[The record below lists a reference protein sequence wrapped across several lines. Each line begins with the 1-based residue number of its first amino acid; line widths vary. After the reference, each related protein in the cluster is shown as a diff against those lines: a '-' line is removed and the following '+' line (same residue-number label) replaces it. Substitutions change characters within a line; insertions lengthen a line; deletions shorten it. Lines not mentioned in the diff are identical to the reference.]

1 MASDTPDTARTNA
14 GHLAEHALK
23 LADFE
28 MVEELGLPYNHMGA
42 TITDAVLQAGLRYE
56 TVVWP
61 KVQHV
66 MEAFPEAATTS
77 GFLAVLRERG
87 GEEVVH
93 WTHPEKL
100 GPMEAVAELF
110 FAEGVE
116 TEADLRGWL
125 CGDGGAGAGREAP
138 DCRANVAKLAAV
150 RGMGPKTIDYFK
162 ILCGEQDTAAVDLR
176 LMRFLEQA
184 SVQTRDYEQARAA
197 IAEPAALLG
206 VSAARLDHS
215 IWTYMSKA
223 GRTW

>member
-1 MASDTPDTARTNA
+1 VTDAQRIAAYIGS
-14 GHLAEHALK
+14 LS
-23 LADFE
+23 DFE
-28 MVEELGLPYNHMGA
+28 IVEDLALPYNHMGA

-61 KVQHV
+61 RVQHV
-66 MEAFPEAATTS
+66 MEAYPEAATTS

-87 GEEVVH
+87 GQEVVH

-100 GPMEAVAELF
+100 GRMEAVAELF
-110 FAEGVE
+110 IAEHVE
-116 TEADLRGWL
+116 TESDLRVSL
-125 CGDGGAGAGREAP
+125 CGESAGADDAEVA
-138 DCRANVAKLAAV
+138 CRANVAKLAAV

-162 ILCGEQDTAAVDLR
+162 ILCGEQDTAAVDVH

-184 SVQTRDYEQARAA
+184 GVRVSGYEQAREVIAGAA
-197 IAEPAALLG
+197 AELG
-206 VSAARLDHS
+206 ISAARLDHS